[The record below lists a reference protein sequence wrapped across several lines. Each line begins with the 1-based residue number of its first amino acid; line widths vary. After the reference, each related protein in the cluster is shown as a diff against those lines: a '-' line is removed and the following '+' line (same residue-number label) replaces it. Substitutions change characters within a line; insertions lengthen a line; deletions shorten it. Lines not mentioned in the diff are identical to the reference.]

1 MGGLVTHVLPLNL
14 KLDII
19 SLLLVYVI
27 KYIIKCSIHNKCNI
41 SFYKIV
47 YLCVMPILFFASL
60 KLAPCLT
67 MKQLVH
73 VSYTLASLSVHS
85 LASQCRLHGTQS
97 VCILYFFVGP
107 TLLLSAPQH
116 GNHNICITIPHLS
129 YFDLIMYSLVKIYI
143 P

>member
-97 VCILYFFVGP
+97 VCILYFLWDPLFYYLRHNMETTTYV
-107 TLLLSAPQH
+107 LLFLISA
-116 GNHNICITIPHLS
+116 ILILLCIL
-129 YFDLIMYSLVKIYI
+129 
-143 P
+143 